1 MKKSYL
7 FLLTCFILAG
17 WFIRLYHLDFQ
28 SVWTEEQYTA
38 TMATKSFLQ
47 IWGTVITTEF
57 NPPGFFWVEHVA
69 YLIGGYQSWVF
80 RVPSVIAGTL
90 LIPAIY
96 ALGRDFKGEITG
108 LFCAGMVTVSYTLFY
123 YSQFARAYELSILLF
138 VVALI
143 YWVKIRS
150 GDTRYEYYILF
161 GLFTGLSLWVHFYV
175 IIPLFLLWVI
185 LFWRTPR
192 ISRYHW
198 LIHGAIVATVISLPL
213 ATMLYTFVQGRI
225 YSSPSL
231 LPYGVDAWNLLMLI
245 PIEFFESTFLIFALL
260 ILMGLYVERAN
271 TAGVEL
277 SLIGVVTIITG
288 LAISFVSPMYARYF
302 LVLLP
307 ILFLIASCFLSEV
320 LKNKSDRV
328 VLSSV
333 LIFTALLFIMQ
344 YHAFVVSY
352 TIQQYPGIFLP

>member
-1 MKKSYL
+1 MY
-7 FLLTCFILAG
+7 I
-17 WFIRLYHLDFQ
+17 
-28 SVWTEEQYTA
+28 
-38 TMATKSFLQ
+38 
-47 IWGTVITTEF
+47 
-57 NPPGFFWVEHVA
+57 
-69 YLIGGYQSWVF
+69 
-80 RVPSVIAGTL
+80 
-90 LIPAIY
+90 
-96 ALGRDFKGEITG
+96 LGRDFKDEITG

-138 VVALI
+138 VIALI
-143 YWVKIRS
+143 FFVRLRL
-150 GDTRYEYYILF
+150 GNTRHEYYVLF

-185 LFWRTPR
+185 LFWKTHG

-198 LIHGAIVATVISLPL
+198 LTHGAIVATVISLPL
-213 ATMLYTFVQGRI
+213 VPMLYTFVQGRI

-271 TAGVEL
+271 TAVVEL
-277 SLIGVVTIITG
+277 SLIGVFTIFIG
-288 LAISFVSPMYARYF
+288 LALSFVTMMYARY
-302 LVLLP
+302 LLYILP

-320 LKNKSDRV
+320 LKNKSDKV

-333 LIFTALLFIMQ
+333 LIFTTLLFIMQ

-352 TIQQYPGIFLP
+352 TIQQYQGIFLP